1 MTTTMR
7 PPPARA
13 VTFNTW
19 PRDAQDRVTRIAC
32 LYDSNHDR
40 SQASLPTL
48 NAKENNM
55 SRITRLVLVAL
66 ALTWS
71 ASAFAADGAALYKT
85 KCAPCHGADGSG
97 NTPVGKS
104 LKVKALA
111 SDEVQ
116 KLSDADLTKAIQK
129 GKGKMP
135 AFEGKLSDDELQAVV
150 KFIRTFAK

>member
-1 MTTTMR
+1 MAI
-7 PPPARA
+7 PSLLSHN
-13 VTFNTW
+13 VT
-19 PRDAQDRVTRIAC
+19 
-32 LYDSNHDR
+32 
-40 SQASLPTL
+40 
-48 NAKENNM
+48 
-55 SRITRLVLVAL
+55 
-66 ALTWS
+66 
-71 ASAFAADGAALYKT
+71 AFAADGGALYKT

-135 AFEGKLSDDELQAVV
+135 AFEGKLSDDELQSVV
-150 KFIRTFAK
+150 KQALLRKALVDLLSRDAEIVVIGDFQTVESAPLSSLQPDLLLIDLDSCASTQSLAQSAGLAASPR